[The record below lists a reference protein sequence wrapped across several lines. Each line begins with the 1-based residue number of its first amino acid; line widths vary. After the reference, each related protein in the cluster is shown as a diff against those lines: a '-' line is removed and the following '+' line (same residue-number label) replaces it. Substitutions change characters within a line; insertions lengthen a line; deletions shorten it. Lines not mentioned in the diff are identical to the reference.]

1 MTLNRR
7 KVIIQFLTASGEFKE
22 LDGIEVR
29 FDVAK
34 FMSSVMNKA
43 TIDIC
48 NLARS
53 DIEFLTTY
61 TSQYVAIN
69 QRKRIRLLA
78 GYADTGTGAALIFDG
93 DIIEARPTNPPDIW
107 LHCQA
112 LSGYYNNKDNIS
124 YSYIGETPA
133 TDIIKDTADK
143 LELSLVDGTIKAAEN
158 IKKLVNWEFTG
169 PKTQII
175 SELNQIGDYEIF
187 EDDGKLIVT
196 DYNSPRYDIDE
207 VFIDESRGMIG
218 IPNPDAVG
226 VSLRVLLDNTLKI
239 KQRIYLQSDA
249 IPSASGRYWIYE
261 MHHKGDLRGNDFYTD
276 IKARRM

>member
-143 LELSLVDGTIKAAEN
+143 LGLAFVDGTDGTQDN
-158 IKKLVNWEFTG
+158 LTVVNWEFTG

-175 SELNQIGDYEIF
+175 SELNEVGNYEVF
-187 EDDGKLIVT
+187 EDDGKFILT
-196 DYNSPRYDIDE
+196 QKGQPRNDTEVVYIDE
-207 VFIDESRGMIG
+207 TSGLVG

-226 VSLRVLLDNTLKI
+226 VSFRVLLDNSLKI
-239 KQRIYLQSDA
+239 KQKIYLQSNA
-249 IPSASGRYWIYE
+249 IPGASGLYWIYE